1 MGSMIHLTL
10 GRITLDWGKNEGFTN
25 HSALFRPGDLTQV
38 PSYAELLANADI
50 LEEKGINQ
58 DPPDNR
64 FYRELHIR
72 AENINTQHEALNAS

>member
-38 PSYAELLANADI
+38 PYYYAADEDDPKRTHLPLVTTSDDFSYRLITKMQE
-50 LEEKGINQ
+50 G
-58 DPPDNR
+58 
-64 FYRELHIR
+64 Y
-72 AENINTQHEALNAS
+72 